1 MKINLFGKQEKAETN
16 ETSLTNEEH
25 TLTVMG
31 SGCTKCNKLEQNVR
45 QALEETETK
54 ANVVHITDIKE
65 MLNRGIMSAPAL
77 LLDDEVV
84 STGKLVTVKEIKKI
98 ITW

>member
-1 MKINLFGKQEKAETN
+1 MKISLFGQKKSPELGKRSN
-16 ETSLTNEEH
+16 ENHEH
-25 TLTVMG
+25 TFTVMG
-31 SGCTKCNKLEQNVR
+31 SGCTKCNKLEQNVQ
-45 QALEETETK
+45 QALVETSKK

-77 LLDDEVV
+77 LLDNQVV